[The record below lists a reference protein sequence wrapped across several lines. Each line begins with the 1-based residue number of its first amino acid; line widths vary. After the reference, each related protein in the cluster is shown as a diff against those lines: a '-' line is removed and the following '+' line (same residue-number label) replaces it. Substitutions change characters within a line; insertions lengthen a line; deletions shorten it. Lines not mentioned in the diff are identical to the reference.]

1 MKCRDAQKK
10 ASVLSRE
17 TREYEERREF
27 LQTALESG
35 AQSSR
40 LMVHMETEAR
50 TKLSRELDIT
60 NDLYHKLSGQVETYK
75 SKLEEEELKFRQIPE
90 YATFLSL
97 EEKVASMETQVSE
110 ERAKVAAARERLRT
124 EEEVGDAGGGSW
136 GEFKSCC
143 VALAGKWL
151 ECRANMKELVNL
163 KTQQRNLEIEMRALE
178 IHENV
183 APSNSKF
190 LHGKKKVEANIGDVM
205 EVEDVYETPQ
215 ESPEKENG
223 TDKMSVRDFS
233 IPPSNPSTIAPPGSA
248 GVSSVNRSTIVPN
261 TTFGQL
267 SLKPPTLPS
276 SSAQSSS
283 LMEGPLDGS
292 ALDSSE
298 SVRPEPPTPRTKS
311 LHLNLGTSLLNLKN
325 LKKSRKSPNSSPVTS
340 AIELAVNENQGKED
354 DGKLVTGGSQV
365 QFMKENH
372 AMESAKTGDTDR
384 SKEKSSTSRSR
395 PSSPIPRLI
404 NAMFNNKTDEEPKL
418 KSFRLG
424 FPSMFQ
430 KKTGKYSVNNGD
442 CNEERVS
449 VQEAI
454 PPPAS
459 VVNASLL
466 ESSDAEKVKESPAPQ
481 FSLLGKFAQSTPK
494 PPLMLNLPS
503 GLKSDSTG
511 NRAASTSHPS
521 AQESDVVM
529 PSSSTQVED
538 QPKMAQNPFTKN
550 LPQLKL
556 SLPSNLKSSM
566 THGTSD
572 AVDNA
577 AAAAAIKDCLQKL
590 GSQSSKSVF
599 LSSNTSTISNSQMAP
614 RNSKSPRMR
623 ASRKDMSPFKAS
635 TAPSPTVTPTKNVD
649 EVPTSTQKTP
659 LKSDQRHITKEQSAF
674 NINSPIGSNL
684 FQSSKESPVAG
695 GLFDISQGESDGI
708 FGISQNQGQLDGS
721 FVFGADTSGS
731 KDSGGLFDFCGNKSE
746 AWNFNTSNDDNEEGS
761 GGFFGSG
768 GAGVNA
774 KDSGH
779 GTFSFFGSGNEEEDR
794 GPFNLF

>member
-27 LQTALESG
+27 LQAALESG

-40 LMVHMETEAR
+40 LMVHMETEAKA
-50 TKLSRELDIT
+50 KLSRELDIT
-60 NDLYHKLSGQVETYK
+60 NDLYLKLSGQVETYK
-75 SKLEEEELKFRQIPE
+75 SKLEEEEVKFRQIPE
-90 YATFLSL
+90 YAKLLSL
-97 EEKVASMETQVSE
+97 EAKVTSMEAQVSE
-110 ERAKVAAARERLRT
+110 ERAKVAAARARLRA

-143 VALAGKWL
+143 VGLAGKWL

-183 APSNSKF
+183 TTSNSKF
-190 LHGKKKVEANIGDVM
+190 LHDNEKVEADIGEVM

-215 ESPEKENG
+215 ESPEKEKG
-223 TDKMSVRDFS
+223 IDKMSVRDFS
-233 IPPSNPSTIAPPGSA
+233 IPPSNPTTIVPPAPA
-248 GVSSVNRSTIVPN
+248 GISSVNCSTIVPN
-261 TTFGQL
+261 TSFGQL

-292 ALDSSE
+292 AFDSSE

-340 AIELAVNENQGKED
+340 AVELVVNENRGKED

-384 SKEKSSTSRSR
+384 SKEKSSTPRSR

-442 CNEERVS
+442 CNEESVA
-449 VQEAI
+449 VQEAV

-503 GLKSDSTG
+503 SLKSDSTG
-511 NRAASTSHPS
+511 NRATSTSHPS
-521 AQESDVVM
+521 AQESGMVM

-538 QPKMAQNPFTKN
+538 QPKMAQKPFTKN

-556 SLPSNLKSSM
+556 SLPSNLKS
-566 THGTSD
+566 SD

-599 LSSNTSTISNSQMAP
+599 LSSNSSTISTSQMAP

-674 NINSPIGSNL
+674 NFNSPIGSNL

-721 FVFGADTSGS
+721 FGFGADTSGS
-731 KDSGGLFDFCGNKSE
+731 KDNGGLFDFGGNKSE

-768 GAGVNA
+768 GAGGNA

>member
-27 LQTALESG
+27 LQAALESG

-40 LMVHMETEAR
+40 LMVHMETEAKA
-50 TKLSRELDIT
+50 KLSRELDIT
-60 NDLYHKLSGQVETYK
+60 NNLYHKLSGQVETYK
-75 SKLEEEELKFRQIPE
+75 SKLEEEEVKFRQIPE
-90 YATFLSL
+90 YAKLLSL
-97 EEKVASMETQVSE
+97 EAKVTSMEAQVSE
-110 ERAKVAAARERLRT
+110 ERAKVAAARARLRA

-143 VALAGKWL
+143 VGLAGKWL

-183 APSNSKF
+183 TTSNSKF
-190 LHGKKKVEANIGDVM
+190 LHDNEKVEADIGEVM

-215 ESPEKENG
+215 ESPEKEKG
-223 TDKMSVRDFS
+223 IDKMSVRDFS
-233 IPPSNPSTIAPPGSA
+233 IPPSNPTTIVPPAPA

-261 TTFGQL
+261 TSFGQL

-292 ALDSSE
+292 AFDSSE

-325 LKKSRKSPNSSPVTS
+325 LKKSIKSPNSSPVTS
-340 AIELAVNENQGKED
+340 AVELVVNENRGKED

-384 SKEKSSTSRSR
+384 SKKKSSTPRSR

-442 CNEERVS
+442 CNEESVT
-449 VQEAI
+449 VQEAV

-503 GLKSDSTG
+503 SLKSDSTG

-521 AQESDVVM
+521 AQESGMVM

-538 QPKMAQNPFTKN
+538 QPKMAQKPFTKN

-556 SLPSNLKSSM
+556 SLPSNLKS
-566 THGTSD
+566 SD

-599 LSSNTSTISNSQMAP
+599 LSSNSSTISTSQMAP

-623 ASRKDMSPFKAS
+623 ASRKDVSPFKSS

-649 EVPTSTQKTP
+649 EVPTSTKKTP
-659 LKSDQRHITKEQSAF
+659 FKSDQRHITKEQSAF
-674 NINSPIGSNL
+674 NFNSPIGSNL

-721 FVFGADTSGS
+721 FGFGADTSGS
-731 KDSGGLFDFCGNKSE
+731 KDNGGLFDFCGNKSE

-768 GAGVNA
+768 GAGGNA

>member
-27 LQTALESG
+27 LQAALESG

-40 LMVHMETEAR
+40 LMVHMETEAKA
-50 TKLSRELDIT
+50 KLSRELDIT

-75 SKLEEEELKFRQIPE
+75 SKLEEEEVKFRQIPE
-90 YATFLSL
+90 YAKLLSL
-97 EEKVASMETQVSE
+97 EAKVTSMEAQVSE
-110 ERAKVAAARERLRT
+110 ERAKVAAARAGLRA

-143 VALAGKWL
+143 VGLAGKWL

-183 APSNSKF
+183 TTSNSKF
-190 LHGKKKVEANIGDVM
+190 LHDNEKVEADIGEVM

-215 ESPEKENG
+215 ESPEKEKG
-223 TDKMSVRDFS
+223 IDKMSVRDFS
-233 IPPSNPSTIAPPGSA
+233 IPPSNPTTIVPPAPA

-261 TTFGQL
+261 TSFGQL

-292 ALDSSE
+292 AFDSSE

-340 AIELAVNENQGKED
+340 AVELVVNENRGKED

-384 SKEKSSTSRSR
+384 SKEKSSTPRSR

-442 CNEERVS
+442 CNEESVA
-449 VQEAI
+449 VQEVV

-503 GLKSDSTG
+503 SLKSDSTG

-521 AQESDVVM
+521 AQESGGMVM

-538 QPKMAQNPFTKN
+538 QPKMAQKPFTKN

-556 SLPSNLKSSM
+556 SLPSNLKS
-566 THGTSD
+566 SD

-599 LSSNTSTISNSQMAP
+599 LSSNSSTISTSQMAP

-659 LKSDQRHITKEQSAF
+659 LKSDQRHITKEQSTF
-674 NINSPIGSNL
+674 NFNSPIGSNL

-721 FVFGADTSGS
+721 FGFGADTSGS
-731 KDSGGLFDFCGNKSE
+731 KDNGGLFDFGGNKSE

-768 GAGVNA
+768 GAGGNA

-779 GTFSFFGSGNEEEDR
+779 GTFSFFGSGNEEEDK